1 MTFGQSAFRV
11 LIPDVTHGAG
21 EETVDLFLTV
31 EANVPVRLSTASVD
45 MASPE
50 QTLTPV
56 MTYDF
61 FDFERRPPPEDAFR
75 MKVRAVLGYPSV
87 LRLPGF
93 WGALFDIMVCTAS
106 EQRAS
111 VALTGPG
118 APSNDMPL
126 CAGLFELSHL

>member
-1 MTFGQSAFRV
+1 MTFGQSAFR
-11 LIPDVTHGAG
+11 LLTPDVTHGAG

-75 MKVRAVLGYPSV
+75 MKVRAVLGQRLAPARV
-87 LRLPGF
+87 LGGPFRHHGMHCI
-93 WGALFDIMVCTAS
+93 GTAR
-106 EQRAS
+106 ERRTHRAWRTK
-111 VALTGPG
+111 L
-118 APSNDMPL
+118 
-126 CAGLFELSHL
+126 